1 MDNNVNIFDNERL
14 NDIYQKV
21 VNGEITSTAGLNLTL
36 DELFTM
42 DKNGDFLLIDLLE
55 NNVDI
60 DLKNGKIRNNGSVF
74 FYFLIYGQDISQ
86 FSYDKIDYTYGEN
99 GNMNVLNYLLEK
111 YDLSINDLLIEDKNG
126 TTLLEEM
133 LKENIDISNI
143 DIDDDI
149 MDLEKVTK
157 IITIIIKNNQDIP
170 EDIKNTFENTLFST
184 NNDEFFKN
192 LPMKDIVLFEKMISI
207 IKEHTEIVDLLCRY
221 HLEYYLK
228 YLNQE
233 HKTEI
238 ELYRKKITQAK

>member
-133 LKENIDISNI
+133 LKESIDISNI

-192 LPMKDIVLFEKMISI
+192 LPMKDIVFTL
-207 IKEHTEIVDLLCRY
+207 
-221 HLEYYLK
+221 
-228 YLNQE
+228 
-233 HKTEI
+233 
-238 ELYRKKITQAK
+238 

>member
-42 DKNGDFLLIDLLE
+42 DKNGDFLLIDL
-55 NNVDI
+55 
-60 DLKNGKIRNNGSVF
+60 
-74 FYFLIYGQDISQ
+74 LIYGQDISQ

-149 MDLEKVTK
+149 SSFDNPISSNELLL
-157 IITIIIKNNQDIP
+157 IKA
-170 EDIKNTFENTLFST
+170 
-184 NNDEFFKN
+184 
-192 LPMKDIVLFEKMISI
+192 SI
-207 IKEHTEIVDLLCRY
+207 IK
-221 HLEYYLK
+221 
-228 YLNQE
+228 
-233 HKTEI
+233 
-238 ELYRKKITQAK
+238 

>member
-157 IITIIIKNNQDIP
+157 IITIIIKNN
-170 EDIKNTFENTLFST
+170 
-184 NNDEFFKN
+184 
-192 LPMKDIVLFEKMISI
+192 
-207 IKEHTEIVDLLCRY
+207 
-221 HLEYYLK
+221 
-228 YLNQE
+228 
-233 HKTEI
+233 
-238 ELYRKKITQAK
+238 